1 MIVKRLVIYSFI
13 SQIVVMSAAVS
24 NNSHV
29 LSLCSIELN
38 LINKNMQTWMFENQ

>member
-1 MIVKRLVIYSFI
+1 MVVKGKGVIISFI
-13 SQIVVMSAAVS
+13 SQVVVMSAAVP

-38 LINKNMQTWMFENQ
+38 LINKNMQTLQE